1 LVKRHPICERAR
13 EARVSRVQ
21 EGKEESEREDKSK
34 GDTDGEFNAE
44 APKYDGVTTVPPSS
58 PSDAGEYEGGVLCPP
73 LVATALKDAQCTP
86 EDLYYEYGWVCRF
99 RAAVLLAPLASAV
112 CKASC
117 VVLEAVLLTPCFV
130 GPWRWY
136 SWKMYSQGFFFEQHD
151 KKPLF
156 YASKFGTY

>member
-1 LVKRHPICERAR
+1 VCGEKATANIWLYSCSVCARPVHDRCGVRKNPLVKRHPICERAR

-21 EGKEESEREDKSK
+21 EGKEESEREDKSE

-44 APKYDGVTTVPPSS
+44 APIYDGVTTVPPSS

-99 RAAVLLAPLASAV
+99 RASVLLSPLASAA
-112 CKASC
+112 CAKRH
-117 VVLEAVLLTPCFV
+117 VLYLRPRC
-130 GPWRWY
+130 
-136 SWKMYSQGFFFEQHD
+136 
-151 KKPLF
+151 
-156 YASKFGTY
+156 